1 MTAGAA
7 RARSVV
13 DARPGGLRWRA
24 EPPVALRRTGAA
36 RLHLVHAGG
45 GPLGG
50 DDLQLRLGLAPR
62 TRLAVHSAAA
72 TVVQPGT
79 DHAPT
84 SWSLIADIGD
94 HAGLIY
100 HPEPTIVCDQA
111 ILHSHTHVDL
121 TSGAWVLLREEVV
134 LGRHGERGGHYRGD
148 LRVNIQCEPLVAHTT
163 VLDGSDPDL
172 CGPGGSGGARA
183 LGSLLVAGATE
194 LAQLPQT
201 PGLAPAGDTD
211 GTRWAVTPLEGPGIL
226 VTAMG
231 STAPR
236 VAAVLDRFET
246 ALLDGGWRS
255 RATPRATSPRNGR

>member
-7 RARSVV
+7 SARAVV
-13 DARPGGLRWRA
+13 DARPGGLRWRT

-84 SWSLIADIGD
+84 AWSLLADVGD
-94 HAGLIY
+94 HAGLVY
-100 HPEPTIVCDQA
+100 HPEPTIVCDHA
-111 ILHSHTHVDL
+111 ILHSRTHVNL
-121 TSGAWVLLREEVV
+121 AIGAWVVLREEVV

-148 LRVNIQCEPLVAHTT
+148 LRVDIQCEPLVAHTT
-163 VLDGSDPDL
+163 VLDGTDRDL
-172 CGPGGSGGARA
+172 RGPGGSGGARV
-183 LGSLLVAGATE
+183 LGSLLVAGTMADTTE

-201 PGLAPAGDTD
+201 PDLAPADGTD

-226 VTAMG
+226 VLALG
-231 STAPR
+231 SSAPR

-246 ALLDGGWRS
+246 ALLCGARTGTVGQ
-255 RATPRATSPRNGR
+255 AG